1 MINSLKTTGLF
12 FALFFIL
19 SLKAFADDC
28 TNMQLQPTTTVYNF
42 TSGYTVNPAVVVK
55 ANTQPGGC
63 NFFLTVSYGG
73 GGSFSNRRLVNGA
86 NTWPVRI
93 TKDAAGANHLKTL
106 AQATNS
112 NDVVTGVLPA
122 NSGSDT
128 QVTVNFWAELLDV
141 YMTRPSG
148 YYSDSFVVSLYKGT
162 LASYS
167 LVGTFNLTLGVNSAK
182 TVDISLVPTGSSFNL
197 ADTTETLNFGQLSQ
211 GVTRSADVI
220 LKYNAGYILKASSAN
235 NSRLKHASINT
246 YVPYTITFAGSM
258 VNLTNSAATPVTIN
272 QGTGTSPAN
281 GTIFNTVVTIG
292 SFPSSQSNGS
302 YTDTITLTVQS
313 P

>member
-1 MINSLKTTGLF
+1 MINSLKTAGLF
-12 FALFFIL
+12 FSLIFIA
-19 SLKAFADDC
+19 SLNTYSSDC
-28 TNMQLQPTTTVYNF
+28 SNMRLQPTTTVYNF
-42 TSGYTVNPAVVVK
+42 SSGYTVNPSVVVK
-55 ANTQPGGC
+55 ANTNPGSC

-93 TKDAAGANHLKTL
+93 TKDATGTNHLKTL
-106 AQATNS
+106 TQATSN
-112 NDVVTGVLPA
+112 NDVVTGFLPA
-122 NSGSDT
+122 LASNDT

-141 YMTRPSG
+141 YTSRPSG
-148 YYSDSFVVSLYKGT
+148 YHSDSFVVSLYKGT
-162 LASYS
+162 LSSYS
-167 LVGTFNLTLGVNSAK
+167 LQGTYNLTLGINSAK
-182 TVDISLVPTGSSFNL
+182 TVDISIVPTGGAFNI
-197 ADTTETLNFGQLSQ
+197 ADNSEVLNFGQLSQ
-211 GVTRSADVI
+211 GTTRSADVI

-235 NSRLKHASINT
+235 NSRLKHALLNS

-258 VNLTNSAATPVTIN
+258 VNLTNSAAMPVTIN
-272 QGTGTSPAN
+272 QGSGTSPAN

-292 SFPSSQSNGS
+292 SVPSNQSNGN